1 VIYEIP
7 KLKSSIEM
15 ILADFMS
22 EISLLDRADKCVA
35 ANKDLKPY
43 LNQVNGMII
52 QINYNFAL

>member
-7 KLKSSIEM
+7 KLKSSIEK

-22 EISLLDRADKCVA
+22 EISLLVRADKCVA
-35 ANKDLKPY
+35 NEDLKPY